1 MQEFFLIVDEPN
13 KKKRL
18 HTQILIY
25 KKKKQIF
32 TNIKLKIRYSIMKK
46 KMVIL
51 TSHLAVP
58 VFLVRLADTH

>member
-25 KKKKQIF
+25 KKKNK
-32 TNIKLKIRYSIMKK
+32 YSQ
-46 KMVIL
+46 
-51 TSHLAVP
+51 T
-58 VFLVRLADTH
+58 